1 MQSRKLFQV
10 LFVAILC
17 TVVFAIVASAK
28 DREEPRGNAGAK
40 APHEIVIHNGG
51 PVGHWS
57 PIKKFNQ
64 SVPSPF
70 GKALDSCS
78 GSCSCFSCSCYGTY
92 DCCSLGCSLCFG
104 IACNMT

>member
-1 MQSRKLFQV
+1 MQSRKLLQV

-17 TVVFAIVASAK
+17 TLVFSLVALAG
-28 DREEPRGNAGAK
+28 DREEGKGNPGAK
-40 APHEIVIHNGG
+40 APHHIIQQGGG

-57 PIKKFNQ
+57 PIKKFNH

-78 GSCSCFSCSCYGTY
+78 GSCNCFSCSCYGTY
-92 DCCSLGCSLCFG
+92 DCCSTGCDICFS
-104 IACNMT
+104 IACNAT